1 MKSCLMKSCPTC
13 KGKVNT
19 RNTWCPY
26 CNHKFVKLILK
37 KKKLQPTSLDI
48 ILEFNGK
55 NLEFITNRP
64 DIEFNWLKY
73 KTYRK

>member
-1 MKSCLMKSCPTC
+1 MKVCPLKSCPTC

-37 KKKLQPTSLDI
+37 KRLLPSSLDV

-55 NLEFITNRP
+55 KLEFITNRP